1 MYQVPETTVFV
12 SSGGEHQ
19 LMANL
24 TDPRHCAYD
33 VSAMTKVTVEEGAA
47 GGMEGEEMEMEME
60 EDEEEI
66 TLGSL
71 EVHPR

>member
-1 MYQVPETTVFV
+1 MYQVPEATVFV
-12 SSGGEHQ
+12 PSGGEHQ

-24 TDPRHCAYD
+24 TDPRHCVYD
-33 VSAMTKVTVEEGAA
+33 VSAMTKVTVGEGAA
-47 GGMEGEEMEMEME
+47 GEMEDEAVE
-60 EDEEEI
+60 QEEEEI